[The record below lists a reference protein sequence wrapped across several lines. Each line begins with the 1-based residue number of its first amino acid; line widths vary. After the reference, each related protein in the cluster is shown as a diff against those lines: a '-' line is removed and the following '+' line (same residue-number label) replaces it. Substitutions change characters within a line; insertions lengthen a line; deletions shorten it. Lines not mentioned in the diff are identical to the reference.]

1 MKIISIEG
9 NIGSGK
15 STFVEQLKLKIKDE
29 KICFLE
35 EPVDVWNTIVDK
47 EGITILENYYKDNKK
62 WAFSFQMMAYISRLS
77 ILKKAIES
85 NKYEIIITERSLYT
99 DKHVFCQMLYDND
112 LIEDLEFTIY
122 NKWFEEFN
130 ILQDIQ
136 YIYLKT
142 NPEVSYERVIKRS
155 RTGEKIPLS
164 YLINC
169 SDYHDKW
176 LCNEKVIIID
186 ANVENTY
193 ENVCEWI
200 NIIYGII
207 YGLI

>member
-15 STFVEQLKLKIKDE
+15 STFVEQLKQTLKNDN
-29 KICFLE
+29 ICFLQ
-35 EPVDVWNTIVDK
+35 EPVEQWNKIVDK
-47 EGITILENYYKDNKK
+47 DGINILEHYYKDNKR

-85 NKYEIIITERSLYT
+85 NYDIIITERSLYT

-112 LIEDLEFTIY
+112 LIEDIEFTIY

-130 ILQDIQ
+130 ILENIQ
-136 YIYLKT
+136 YVYLKT
-142 NPEVSYERVIKRS
+142 DPEISYERVLKRS
-155 RTGEKIPLS
+155 RSGETIPLS

-169 SDYHDKW
+169 SHYHDTW
-176 LCNEKVIIID
+176 LSNEKDVLYIN

-193 ENVCEWI
+193 ENVSQWI
-200 NIIYGII
+200 QHIQDII
-207 YGLI
+207 